1 MKVMLVTE
9 MIFSSDMVW
18 SDVQY
23 VRDFGYHW
31 PQGTFVNAAIIK
43 MKMWL
48 SKRRTRYFHL

>member
-9 MIFSSDMVW
+9 IIFSSDMVW

-23 VRDFGYHW
+23 VGDFGYHW
-31 PQGTFVNAAIIK
+31 SQGTFVNAAIIK

>member
-9 MIFSSDMVW
+9 IIFSSDMVW
-18 SDVQY
+18 SDAQY
-23 VRDFGYHW
+23 VGDFGYHW
-31 PQGTFVNAAIIK
+31 SQGTFVNAGIIK

>member
-48 SKRRTRYFHL
+48 SKRKTRYFHL